1 MVCFSMFET
10 AESVG
15 NIDEIHPTPGRD
27 GVHVGPAELALCL
40 GRQKHLHDFD
50 HEEPEFIAA
59 IRHVLEIGT
68 PRASRLSANQ
78 HGQPDEPA
86 SVI

>member
-1 MVCFSMFET
+1 
-10 AESVG
+10 
-15 NIDEIHPTPGRD
+15 
-27 GVHVGPAELALCL
+27 
-40 GRQKHLHDFD
+40 
-50 HEEPEFIAA
+50 
-59 IRHVLEIGT
+59 LEIGT